1 MLLNAALSDTNIFG
15 SGLQGQVSVDKSDR
29 ELSGQIS
36 LTNPRIFDS
45 EYSLGG
51 TLYANDYDWRTYKER
66 SYGFS
71 TTLGRK
77 LTRNLSASLTYN
89 IEQSKVTLKDDKLR
103 DINTRTKKEI
113 YREGK
118 AIKAL

>member
-1 MLLNAALSDTNIFG
+1 MHDSKDALKRTSYFDDVEIEEDPVDKNTVDLKVKVKEASTGSISGGIGYGSSDGLLLNAALSDTNIFG

-51 TLYANDYDWRTYKER
+51 TLYAKQRE
-66 SYGFS
+66 
-71 TTLGRK
+71 K
-77 LTRNLSASLTYN
+77 LWL
-89 IEQSKVTLKDDKLR
+89 
-103 DINTRTKKEI
+103 
-113 YREGK
+113 
-118 AIKAL
+118 